1 MIWDQWAHVVLP
13 GNILSTVDVLK
24 ILKNVETEVN
34 YVLSFKMISIY
45 INFYTEIM
53 LIPINQ

>member
-1 MIWDQWAHVVLP
+1 MVLP